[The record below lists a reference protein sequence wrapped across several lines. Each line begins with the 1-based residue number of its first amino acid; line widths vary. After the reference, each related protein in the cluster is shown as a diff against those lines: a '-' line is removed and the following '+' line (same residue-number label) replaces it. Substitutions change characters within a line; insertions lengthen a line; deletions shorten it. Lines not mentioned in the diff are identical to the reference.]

1 LDTSEDCSPESQ
13 SVRITNA
20 KILNRVIAKTID
32 FIIIAALLE
41 TIPKVGYFAGL
52 TYLLI
57 GDGLFDGRSVGKR
70 LIGLKVIYYN
80 DNIVMPCTFRESI
93 IRNFPFAA
101 GYILFG
107 ILSRIP
113 LIGGIISL
121 IIIVVTLLFESLVMI
136 GSEKG
141 TRFGDEIAKTQV
153 IEEVNSQESKVKS

>member
-1 LDTSEDCSPESQ
+1 LDTSEDYTPQ
-13 SVRITNA
+13 PQGARITNA
-20 KILNRVIAKTID
+20 KILNRVIAKTVD

-70 LIGLKVIYYN
+70 LIGLRVIYYN
-80 DNIVMPCTFRESI
+80 GNIVMPCTFRESI

-107 ILSRIP
+107 IVSRIP
-113 LIGGIISL
+113 LIGGMISF
-121 IIIVVTLLFESLVMI
+121 IIIVVTLLFEGLVMM

-141 TRFGDEIAKTQV
+141 MRFGDEIAKTQV
-153 IEEVNSQESKVKS
+153 VEEAKSY